1 MTIKNTS
8 VSLAIVVLVMALG
21 LPLTAVA
28 GHTYQTANMISL
40 HSEELVK
47 GAATLTRS
55 ENSAT
60 ARIYTS
66 QLHQNAA
73 YSIWWIVW
81 NDPSNC
87 VDGVCG
93 DQDEDFGVAGN
104 SVFYA
109 GGFVT
114 GADGTANVSV
124 TVVADDLAAGIDVL
138 LGNGLDEENGFGAEM
153 HLVLR
158 THGSIQV
165 GMVDLQ
171 IGSFNGGCPPNTC
184 TDTHGVVFAPVDVDD
199 DSDSD

>member
-8 VSLAIVVLVMALG
+8 VSLATVVLVLAGG

-28 GHTYQTANMISL
+28 GHTYQTANMFNL
-40 HSEELVK
+40 HNEELVK

-60 ARIYTS
+60 ARIYTT
-66 QLHQNAA
+66 QLHKHSA

-93 DQDEDFGVAGN
+93 DQDEDFGVEGN

-114 GADGTANVSV
+114 GEDGMANVSV
-124 TVVADDLAAGIDVL
+124 HLEAGDLAEGIDVL
-138 LGNGLDEENGFGAEM
+138 IPGGLELMNGFGAEI
-153 HLVLR
+153 HVVLR
-158 THGSIQV
+158 THGHIV
-165 GMVDLQ
+165 KGMADLQ
-171 IGSFNGGCPPNTC
+171 IGSFDGACDFRNCHDHQATGFPPI
-184 TDTHGVVFAPVDVDD
+184 VP
-199 DSDSD
+199 